1 MALKKPLV
9 LGSDGSIEQLQS
21 GDTLDIPASGGGGDT
36 IPLTVNETVGN
47 GSVVCATT
55 SGIVNADKDD
65 DSKTSVIGIA
75 TASGSPGNQIDV
87 RVAAQMGGL
96 SGLTAGNPVFLG
108 NTGQLTQTL
117 PTFGTVI
124 RVGTAISAT
133 DMIVDISQPIKL

>member
-21 GDTLDIPASGGGGDT
+21 GDTLDVPAAGGGDT
-36 IPLTVNETVGN
+36 ISMTVNETVGI
-47 GSVVCATT
+47 GSVVCATA

-65 DSKTSVIGIA
+65 DSKTSVIGLA
-75 TASGSPGNQIDV
+75 TASGSPGNSIDV
-87 RVAAQMGGL
+87 RVSAQMGGL
-96 SGLTAGNPVFLG
+96 SGLTSGQPVFLG

-124 RVGTAISAT
+124 RMGTAISAT